1 MRPGMNIRKF
11 ATITVLVLSSFA
23 ATNVAPTKAELESM
37 YDKAFR
43 EFNASNY
50 PQALKELNAIDARQ
64 PDLAESQNLR
74 GVILMRQAQYD
85 EAEAALQKALAT
97 DPKFW
102 NARFNLAE
110 IPFLRKDWAEAR
122 KRFEGLLQGNAEL
135 QGEASQLIQYKVLLT
150 YLLEGKE
157 NMVDSILAKFE
168 LSPDTPAVHYSNAAI
183 AFQHKNEK
191 EAKDLLAAAEKKFSP
206 QLNKLFAE
214 SLYEVGW
221 MQKPEG
227 QTRVALEITTEADR
241 QAKAKA
247 MATEKF
253 EEAEQA
259 FQQRD
264 LTAAKRLVDE
274 ADAADP
280 NQPATINL
288 RGEILLAQKDF
299 DGAEAAFKQAVKIDP
314 KFREAQYN
322 LAQIPFKKKEYTK
335 ARERFEALFTAT
347 PAQGGDKNQAAQI
360 IKFKI
365 YLTLLLEGKESRA
378 QKMME
383 QFQFTGD
390 TPALYYAQAAWE
402 FKHGNTAKAQDWIVS
417 ARKIY
422 SPALNLVFADSF
434 YDLGWIQQNVAAAPV
449 APSKDVAKIESTPS
463 IEPSPI
469 PASALAMNKSAKQ
482 SAEKAPPA
490 TTTETTAA
498 NAKNEKPPAP
508 VTTNS
513 PTVET
518 PLVSNALPSESRAP
532 LPPEP
537 VSSPA
542 TGPATSTAMT
552 KQSPATGPETSNA
565 LAQQSPAN
573 GPAKT
578 DQSSDAGP
586 ATTTAKTDE
595 KPATGPATSNAVVQQ
610 SPANSPANKVA
621 PATTTTASSPAT
633 VLAPVTI
640 QDPSA
645 TEGTGGFNT
654 RIVLAWI
661 AGALGGLILLWVGV
675 AEFRRRMTV
684 SVYRSPAPASGPNFD
699 ALEPE
704 TTAEKMAAP
713 KRLAGGPPQIS
724 LHLKASEPSVR
735 RAAVPFGKTSRPFG
749 ANGGAA
755 PGIGAAIENL
765 VPRAP
770 VSEPALE
777 RVETPAVEPIS
788 EVLPAAE
795 MASIAEIEH
804 DSAPS
809 ALAEVPEFSSVGE
822 PQVIE
827 SEVVEDH
834 AESIASFAEI
844 PAAPHEPALTEAPA
858 WEAPMISE
866 TALAPVSL
874 QDVTPI
880 SDSSAFVE
888 EVAMPV
894 ETPTSF
900 ESPDEPMAE
909 APEFEEVATPV
920 VEPSSSF
927 ESVGEPIFAAPT
939 VEEVS
944 MPVVESAASF
954 ESVGEPVF
962 AAPAVE
968 EVSMPV
974 IEPAA
979 SFESVGEPIF
989 AAPAVEEV
997 SMPVI
1002 EPAASFESVGEPIFQ
1017 APEVSEPLPAID
1029 ENFSEPEIE
1038 PVAQGQ
1044 PIPYQVPAFSTD
1056 SPMAEVTKPEPESLP
1071 AQLAPG
1077 AVPGTAMAGVGAL
1090 RHSVESPSFAP
1101 QVISTE
1107 PLAQQPTTP
1116 ATMPL
1121 PNQPTP
1127 APAIRPAPMTGGAPQ
1142 SQPASGMQT
1151 AVQLTFSFEI
1161 ASLQLTP
1168 SFKMGA
1174 LQLKPTSKIVT
1185 MRLAPSQQPQPA
1197 MNLQVTFEVSSVQ
1210 AAGGGIGQIRLTPSQ
1225 QQRPSVIS
1233 TPAFNIAGLQLL
1245 SGSESGAVQLT
1256 PSQQGQAS
1264 VHVTGRFQIAT
1275 VEFSPS
1281 FEIASIVLNS
1291 TSKSVSVQLPGAGP
1305 SAVEGA
1311 PVFEIAN
1318 VQLGANGEI
1327 GMMQLNAQ
1335 GAGPKA
1341 A

>member
-50 PQALKELNAIDARQ
+50 PQALKELDAIDARQ
-64 PDLAESQNLR
+64 PDLAESHNLR
-74 GVILMRQAQYD
+74 GVILMRQAEYD
-85 EAEAALQKALAT
+85 QAEAALQKALAT

-110 IPFLRKDWAEAR
+110 IPFLKKDWAEAR
-122 KRFEGLLQGNAEL
+122 KRFEGLLQGNSEL
-135 QGEASQLIQYKVLLT
+135 QGEAAQLIQYKVLLT

-157 NMVDSILAKFE
+157 NMVDSMMAKFE
-168 LSPDTPAVHYSNAAI
+168 LTPDTPAVHYSNAAI
-183 AFQHKNEK
+183 AFQHKKEQ
-191 EAKDLLAAAEKKFSP
+191 EAKDLLTAAEKKFSP

-221 MQKPEG
+221 LQKPAG
-227 QTRVALEITTEADR
+227 QTRVAVELTTAADR
-241 QAKAKA
+241 AAKAKA
-247 MATEKF
+247 IAGEKF
-253 EEAEQA
+253 ELAEQA

-264 LTAAKRLVDE
+264 LTAARRLVDE

-299 DGAEAAFKQAVKIDP
+299 DGAEAAFKQAAKIDP

-335 ARERFEALFTAT
+335 ARERFEALFNNT
-347 PAQGGDKNQAAQI
+347 PAPGGDKNQAAQI

-365 YLTLLLEGKESRA
+365 YLTLLLEGKDSRA

-402 FKHGNTAKAQDWIVS
+402 FKHNNTQKANDWIVS

-422 SPALNLVFADSF
+422 SPALNMVFSDSF
-434 YDLGWIQQNVAAAPV
+434 YDLGWLEQKNVAAAPV
-449 APSKDVAKIESTPS
+449 TPSKEVAKVESTPS
-463 IEPSPI
+463 TSLIEPSPI
-469 PASALAMNKSAKQ
+469 PAPATALNKSAK
-482 SAEKAPPA
+482 APETAPEKSPATVAGMEATTTTQAPPA
-490 TTTETTAA
+490 SQAL
-498 NAKNEKPPAP
+498 AKNEKTPGPLA
-508 VTTNS
+508 TNS
-513 PTVET
+513 PSVET
-518 PLVSNALPSESRAP
+518 PLVTNALPSESRAP
-532 LPPEP
+532 LPPDMATTQ
-537 VSSPA
+537 PA
-542 TGPATSTAMT
+542 TSPATSTAMT
-552 KQSPATGPETSNA
+552 EQSPATE
-565 LAQQSPAN
+565 PAV
-573 GPAKT
+573 
-578 DQSSDAGP
+578 
-586 ATTTAKTDE
+586 
-595 KPATGPATSNAVVQQ
+595 SNAVAQQ
-610 SPANSPANKVA
+610 TPATSPANKVA
-621 PATTTTASSPAT
+621 PATTSATTPAT
-633 VLAPVTI
+633 VLAPATI
-640 QDPSA
+640 QDPSVTESMEGSNSLLFIGLISAA
-645 TEGTGGFNT
+645 T
-654 RIVLAWI
+654 
-661 AGALGGLILLWVGV
+661 LILLWVIFS
-675 AEFRRRMTV
+675 EFRRRMSV
-684 SVYRSPAPASGPNFD
+684 SVYRSPTPATGPSFD

-704 TTAEKMAAP
+704 STIEKMAAP
-713 KRLAGGPPQIS
+713 KRIAGGPPQVS

-735 RAAVPFGKTSRPFG
+735 RAAVPFGKTSRPFPGNGSG
-749 ANGGAA
+749 ATPVGAVV
-755 PGIGAAIENL
+755 ENL
-765 VPRAP
+765 IPRTPARIPDPEPVEAP
-770 VSEPALE
+770 VLEPVAD
-777 RVETPAVEPIS
+777 IM
-788 EVLPAAE
+788 PAAE
-795 MASIAEIEH
+795 PITDVDYER
-804 DSAPS
+804 DLTPAPIT
-809 ALAEVPEFSSVGE
+809 EVAEFSTVGE

-827 SEVVEDH
+827 KP
-834 AESIASFAEI
+834 AEIIHSLTEI
-844 PAAPHEPALTEAPA
+844 PAAVEEEPVMEKAPVIEETPVEEAPA
-858 WEAPMISE
+858 I
-866 TALAPVSL
+866 
-874 QDVTPI
+874 
-880 SDSSAFVE
+880 
-888 EVAMPV
+888 
-894 ETPTSF
+894 
-900 ESPDEPMAE
+900 AE
-909 APEFEEVATPV
+909 ATVVEDVPAFEETPV
-920 VEPSSSF
+920 VEEAPVWTPPAF
-927 ESVGEPIFAAPT
+927 TEPAWAPVAFEPPAPVFETPTAAEDVAEPVAAETENFVESV
-939 VEEVS
+939 S
-944 MPVVESAASF
+944 
-954 ESVGEPVF
+954 EPVF
-962 AAPAVE
+962 TEPEAITAAETTPE
-968 EVSMPV
+968 PV
-974 IEPAA
+974 TA
-979 SFESVGEPIF
+979 
-989 AAPAVEEV
+989 
-997 SMPVI
+997 
-1002 EPAASFESVGEPIFQ
+1002 Q
-1017 APEVSEPLPAID
+1017 ATEI
-1029 ENFSEPEIE
+1029 SEPEIE

-1044 PIPYQVPAFSTD
+1044 PIPYQVPAFEIE
-1056 SPMAEVTKPEPESLP
+1056 SPMAEITKPEPDAIP
-1071 AQLAPG
+1071 ARGPEA

-1116 ATMPL
+1116 ATMPQ

-1127 APAIRPAPMTGGAPQ
+1127 APAIRPAPMSGGAPQ
-1142 SQPASGMQT
+1142 TQPASGMQT

-1197 MNLQVTFEVSSVQ
+1197 MNLQVTFEIATVQ

-1233 TPAFNIAGLQLL
+1233 SPAFNIAGLQLL
-1245 SGSESGAVQLT
+1245 SGTDAGAVQLT

-1264 VHVTGRFQIAT
+1264 VHVTGKFQIAT

-1281 FEIASIVLNS
+1281 FEIASLVLNS

-1318 VQLGANGEI
+1318 VQIGGNGEI

-1335 GAGPKA
+1335 GAAPRA

>member
-1 MRPGMNIRKF
+1 MSEAQQRPWEAAEAERDRFWPLGVRPAKNRIFAEKTAKIGLSLGMRKACMRPGMNIRKF

-43 EFNASNY
+43 EFNANNY
-50 PQALKELNAIDARQ
+50 PQALKELDAIDARQ

-191 EAKDLLAAAEKKFSP
+191 EANDLLAAAEKKFSP

-221 MQKPEG
+221 MQKPAG
-227 QTRVALEITTEADR
+227 QTRVALEITTEAER

-253 EEAEQA
+253 EAAEQA

-264 LTAAKRLVDE
+264 LTAARRLVDE

-299 DGAEAAFKQAVKIDP
+299 DGAEAAFKQAAKIDP

-322 LAQIPFKKKEYTK
+322 LAQIPFKKKDYTK
-335 ARERFEALFTAT
+335 ARERYEALFNST
-347 PAQGGDKNQAAQI
+347 PSPGGDKNQAAQI

-365 YLTLLLEGKESRA
+365 YLTLLLEGKDSRA

-402 FKHGNTAKAQDWIVS
+402 FKHNNTAKANDWIVS

-449 APSKDVAKIESTPS
+449 APSKEVAKVESTPS

-469 PASALAMNKSAKQ
+469 PAPALALNKSAKQ
-482 SAEKAPPA
+482 PAETAPQKAPPQVSSTDA
-490 TTTETTAA
+490 TTA
-498 NAKNEKPPAP
+498 NAKTEKPPAP

-513 PTVET
+513 PSVET
-518 PLVSNALPSESRAP
+518 PVVSNALPSETRAP

-537 VSSPA
+537 ASSPATAPETATAKTEQSPA
-542 TGPATSTAMT
+542 TGPATSM
-552 KQSPATGPETSNA
+552 
-565 LAQQSPAN
+565 
-573 GPAKT
+573 AKT
-578 DQSSDAGP
+578 EQS
-586 ATTTAKTDE
+586 
-595 KPATGPATSNAVVQQ
+595 PATGPATSNAVTQKT
-610 SPANSPANKVA
+610 SPATSPANKVA
-621 PATTTTASSPAT
+621 PAPATTTTTSATTPAT
-633 VLAPVTI
+633 VMVP
-640 QDPSA
+640 A
-645 TEGTGGFNT
+645 TVQTVGENPDRFNYNS
-654 RIVLAWI
+654 L
-661 AGALGGLILLWVGV
+661 LFGGLITAALLILAWVGYS
-675 AEFRRRMTV
+675 EFRRRVSV
-684 SVYRSPAPASGPNFD
+684 SVYRSPAPATGPSFD
-699 ALEPE
+699 AVEAPATEQKL
-704 TTAEKMAAP
+704 AAP
-713 KRLAGGPPQIS
+713 KRLAGGPPQVS

-735 RAAVPFGKTSRPFG
+735 RAAVPFGKTNRPFG
-749 ANGGAA
+749 TNGGTTPA
-755 PGIGAAIENL
+755 GLGAAIENL

-770 VSEPALE
+770 VSEPEPE
-777 RVETPAVEPIS
+777 RVETPAIEPVS
-788 EVLPAAE
+788 EIV
-795 MASIAEIEH
+795 
-804 DSAPS
+804 SAPEPVAS
-809 ALAEVPEFSSVGE
+809 PKANRDFASFAPIPEFSSVGE
-822 PQVIE
+822 PKVIE
-827 SEVVEDH
+827 PAVVEENVQ
-834 AESIASFAEI
+834 AISSFAEI
-844 PAAPHEPALTEAPA
+844 PAALPEEPIVAELPAAAMAEEPVVAEIPAALPEEPVAAELPASMLEEPVVAEVPAVSEEVPFVPEVPAWTPPAMPEPVWAPLSFQESVPVFEAPA
-858 WEAPMISE
+858 PFEASAPIEEAAVPVAE
-866 TALAPVSL
+866 TA
-874 QDVTPI
+874 
-880 SDSSAFVE
+880 E
-888 EVAMPV
+888 
-894 ETPTSF
+894 
-900 ESPDEPMAE
+900 
-909 APEFEEVATPV
+909 
-920 VEPSSSF
+920 SF
-927 ESVGEPIFAAPT
+927 ESVGEPIFAAPEI
-939 VEEVS
+939 V
-944 MPVVESAASF
+944 
-954 ESVGEPVF
+954 
-962 AAPAVE
+962 AAPPPE
-968 EVSMPV
+968 E
-974 IEPAA
+974 IEKTW
-979 SFESVGEPIF
+979 
-989 AAPAVEEV
+989 
-997 SMPVI
+997 
-1002 EPAASFESVGEPIFQ
+1002 
-1017 APEVSEPLPAID
+1017 
-1029 ENFSEPEIE
+1029 EPELE

-1056 SPMAEVTKPEPESLP
+1056 SPMAEITKPEPEALP
-1071 AQLAPG
+1071 AHLAQDV
-1077 AVPGTAMAGVGAL
+1077 VPGTTMAGIGAL

-1107 PLAQQPTTP
+1107 PLAQQPTIP
-1116 ATMPL
+1116 ATMPQ

-1127 APAIRPAPMTGGAPQ
+1127 APAIRPAPMMGGAPQ

-1197 MNLQVTFEVSSVQ
+1197 MNLQVTFEVSTVQ

-1233 TPAFNIAGLQLL
+1233 SPAFNIAGLQLL
-1245 SGSESGAVQLT
+1245 SGTDAGAVQLT

-1318 VQLGANGEI
+1318 VQISPNGEI